1 MRLELIHTKQ
11 RPLFYQYY
19 YEGVMISI
27 LGCSGV
33 GKSTVI
39 NEILKLDND
48 GCVLSENIAEILSP
62 ISQVSFKRPYD
73 KFLAIQKAFIERDIK
88 ALGNLDPS
96 LCNIFD
102 NRLSEY
108 VFYLLHHPEFSRY
121 KEESNEKLKRQINHV
136 LNTHGLR
143 VFYLSDDILNIE
155 NRVKSDSTRSRC
167 SWPYF
172 IKNMYAFHESWH
184 VSHGATV
191 INVKG
196 RESAEVAKAIYDAL

>member
-1 MRLELIHTKQ
+1 
-11 RPLFYQYY
+11 
-19 YEGVMISI
+19 MISI

-39 NEILKLDND
+39 NELLKLNND
-48 GCVLSENIAEILSP
+48 SCVYSENVSAILNP
-62 ISQVSFKRPYD
+62 ISQISFNRPYD
-73 KFLAIQKAFIERDIK
+73 KFLAIQKTFIERDIK
-88 ALGNLDPS
+88 ALESLDPS

-121 KEESNEKLKRQINHV
+121 EEESNEKLKHQIDRV
-136 LNTHGLR
+136 LNTQGLKA
-143 VFYLSDDILNIE
+143 FYLSDDILNIE
-155 NRVKSDSTRSRC
+155 NRVKNDPIRSRG

-172 IKNMYAFHESWH
+172 IQNMYPFHESWH
-184 VSHGATV
+184 TSHGATV

-196 RESAEVAKAIYDAL
+196 RESAEVAKAIYEAL